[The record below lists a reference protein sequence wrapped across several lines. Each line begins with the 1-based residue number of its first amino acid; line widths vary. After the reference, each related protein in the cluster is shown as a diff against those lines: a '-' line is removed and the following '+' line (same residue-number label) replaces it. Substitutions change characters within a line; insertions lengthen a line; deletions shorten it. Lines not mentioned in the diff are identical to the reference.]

1 MVHIMENQFA
11 TFLAGADWIAFGV
24 APLTPPWNLYLFI
37 ISHNVSAGGSTQKRY
52 PCETTL

>member
-24 APLTPPWNLYLFI
+24 APLTPPWNLSLFLLFPI
-37 ISHNVSAGGSTQKRY
+37 M
-52 PCETTL
+52 